1 MPSFVQKQG
10 LRQKKETQVRK
21 HLEVPQSCCC
31 ALETSQPRQFR
42 LLIRMPPGCP
52 LEPTEDFLDFLELL
66 THLIRAHLE
75 ISCNDREDAAGKR
88 VWSSSL
94 STVPPW
100 PDLDEKVDGQTGV
113 YISVHEARGFSHPL
127 LLLLSLIQVYNE
139 YIMNTVHIFW
149 KMVHQPAFFFYCSAG
164 ITKRLWKDKRL
175 KFSLTFHAIKL
186 NQDL

>member
-127 LLLLSLIQVYNE
+127 LLLLSLIQVLYNFKVQKLNIYNE
-139 YIMNTVHIFW
+139 CCPYF
-149 KMVHQPAFFFYCSAG
+149 
-164 ITKRLWKDKRL
+164 L
-175 KFSLTFHAIKL
+175 KNGPSTCFLFLLFSR
-186 NQDL
+186 NN